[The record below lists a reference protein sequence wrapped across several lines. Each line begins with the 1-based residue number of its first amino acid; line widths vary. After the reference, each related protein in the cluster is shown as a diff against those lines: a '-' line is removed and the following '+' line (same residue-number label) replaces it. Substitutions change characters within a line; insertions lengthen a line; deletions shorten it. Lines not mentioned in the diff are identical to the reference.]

1 MKNFSS
7 LVVGLLICFASA
19 FLPIQKAE
27 AQKASVS
34 ITNAGVTGNGL
45 ARDTVTNT
53 AVKWWATPYNFSGPQ
68 AFVSIQI
75 DITKI
80 SGTLGGTIVPTASNN
95 GTGYGIAGSGS
106 YTVLDQTSQT
116 ATLIAP
122 AGFNY
127 YGFRWTGTGTMSG
140 SAVSTVTRR

>member
-1 MKNFSS
+1 MKKFLLS
-7 LVVGLLICFASA
+7 LLLVAATFLGAS
-19 FLPIQKAE
+19 
-27 AQKASVS
+27 AQKAAVS

-53 AVKWWATPYNFSGPQ
+53 AVKWWASSFSLTGAQ
-68 AFVSIQI
+68 AYVTIQV

-80 SGTLGGTIVPTASNN
+80 SGTLGGTLVPVASNN
-95 GTGYGIAGSGS
+95 GVGYGLAGSGS
-106 YTVLDQTSQT
+106 YTVLDQSAQT
-116 ATLIAP
+116 ATLVAP

-140 SAVSTVTRR
+140 SAVGTITRR

>member
-1 MKNFSS
+1 MAFT
-7 LVVGLLICFASA
+7 FALFATS
-19 FLPIQKAE
+19 QVQ

-34 ITNAGVTGNGL
+34 ITTAGVTGNGL

-53 AVKWWATPYNFSGPQ
+53 AVKWFAAPYNFVGSQ
-68 AFVSIQI
+68 ALVTIQV
-75 DITKI
+75 DLTKI
-80 SGTLGGTIVPTASNN
+80 SGTLGGTIVPVASNN
-95 GTGYGIAGSGS
+95 GVGYGIAGSAS

-116 ATLIAP
+116 AVISAP

-140 SAVSTVTRR
+140 SAVGTITRR

>member
-1 MKNFSS
+1 MRK
-7 LVVGLLICFASA
+7 LVLITAILA
-19 FLPIQKAE
+19 GIMTGAE
-27 AQKASVS
+27 AQKSAISV
-34 ITNAGVTGNGL
+34 TNAGVTGNGL

-53 AVKWWATPYNFSGPQ
+53 AVKWWGSSIALPGAQ
-68 AFVSIQI
+68 AYVTIQV

-95 GTGYGIAGSGS
+95 GTGWGIAGAGT

-116 ATLIAP
+116 VTLVAP

-127 YGFRWTGTGTMSG
+127 YGWRWTGTGTMSG
-140 SAVSTVTRR
+140 SAVGTVTRR